1 MSRLTPWIVAALVVY
16 ALWSLYSRRD
26 IERAPGVLA
35 AAEPEQHLLDGA
47 PLVPHG
53 EFMLKPRAE
62 FSATVRILRRED
74 YSLGRLSSLVPTDFA
89 VGWGPMSDSGV
100 LGQIEISQANRFYF
114 WRTESWPLSREEI
127 ETHSANWHLIAGSDA
142 VRKTLGRL
150 RAGSLVELRGQLV
163 DIEGRE
169 ERMTTSLSRS
179 DTGAGACEIL
189 LASSAHIIE
198 PHVDR

>member
-1 MSRLTPWIVAALVVY
+1 MSRLTPWIVAALVLY
-16 ALWSLYSRRD
+16 ALWNLYSRRD

-35 AAEPEQHLLDGA
+35 AAEPEQHAIGNA
-47 PLVPHG
+47 PMIPHG
-53 EFMLKPRAE
+53 EFMLRPRAE

-74 YSLGRLSSLVPTDFA
+74 YSLGALATLVPTDFA

-100 LGQIEISQANRFYF
+100 LAQIEIGQANRFYF
-114 WRTESWPLSREEI
+114 WRTESWPLSRQEI
-127 ETHSANWHLIAGSDA
+127 ESHSANWHVIPAGDA
-142 VRKTLGRL
+142 VRRTLAAL
-150 RAGSLVELRGQLV
+150 RAGSLVELRGLLV

-169 ERMTTSLSRS
+169 DRMSTSLSRD

-198 PHVDR
+198 PH